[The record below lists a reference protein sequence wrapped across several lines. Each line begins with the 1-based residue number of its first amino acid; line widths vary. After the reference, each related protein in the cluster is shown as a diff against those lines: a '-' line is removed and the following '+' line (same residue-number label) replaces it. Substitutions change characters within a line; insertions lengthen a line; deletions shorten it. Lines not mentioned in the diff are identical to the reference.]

1 MTTKKQAKANAK
13 RQHSKLEARQAA
25 KRAAHERR
33 IRIVAAITV
42 AALVLGAAS
51 TLIVMAVINSGNDD
65 VAATP
70 TQTADASA
78 SDDAISTSSG
88 WANSPEPPD
97 PSTAESRQWSAT
109 IATNLGDITVT
120 LDGENAPQA
129 TASLHRVGPGRLLRP
144 D

>member
-1 MTTKKQAKANAK
+1 
-13 RQHSKLEARQAA
+13 
-25 KRAAHERR
+25 
-33 IRIVAAITV
+33 
-42 AALVLGAAS
+42 
-51 TLIVMAVINSGNDD
+51 MAVINSGNDD

-129 TASLHRVGPGRLLRP
+129 TARLHRVGPGRLLRP